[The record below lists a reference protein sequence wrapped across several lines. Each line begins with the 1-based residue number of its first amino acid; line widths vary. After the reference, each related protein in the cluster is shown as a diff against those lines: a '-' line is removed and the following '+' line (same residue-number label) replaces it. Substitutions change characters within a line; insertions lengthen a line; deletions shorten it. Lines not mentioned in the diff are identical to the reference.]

1 MKQTDELYRNQF
13 SEVNMPQFRF
23 IGWLLS
29 LAGGFMLWKL
39 NPIGFILFVAGM
51 VLAFFREGI
60 EIRIMERQF
69 RSYISIFSI
78 FMGKWKPLPEIEYI
92 TLFNER
98 VNQEAW
104 MLSIHGNTLDEHIK
118 VALVHGNH
126 QQIPVGI
133 FKDKEMAVEAATKL
147 ATQLGTK
154 LLDYTTKD
162 PAWVIE

>member
-1 MKQTDELYRNQF
+1 MKQTDELFRNQF

-39 NPIGFILFVAGM
+39 NPIGFILFIAGM
-51 VLAFFREGI
+51 ALVLFHEGI
-60 EIRIMERQF
+60 EIRIKERQF

-133 FKDKEMAVEAATKL
+133 FKDKERAVEAATKL

-162 PAWVIE
+162 QVWLL

>member
-1 MKQTDELYRNQF
+1 MTHSGELYRKQF
-13 SEVNMPQFRF
+13 SEVNMPQYRF
-23 IGWLLS
+23 IGVLLT

-39 NPIGFILFVAGM
+39 NPIGLILFIAGIA
-51 VLAFFREGI
+51 LALFREGI
-60 EIRIMERQF
+60 EIRIKERQF
-69 RSYISIFSI
+69 RSYTSIFTI

-92 TLFNER
+92 TIFNER

-118 VALVHGNH
+118 VVIVHGNH

-162 PAWVIE
+162 PVWVL

>member
-1 MKQTDELYRNQF
+1 MKQTDDLYRNQF
-13 SEVNMPQFRF
+13 SEVNMPQYRF
-23 IGWLLS
+23 IGVLLT

-39 NPIGFILFVAGM
+39 NPIGLILFVVGM
-51 VLAFFREGI
+51 ALVFFREGI
-60 EIRIMERQF
+60 EIRIKEREF

-92 TLFNER
+92 TIFNER

-118 VALVHGNH
+118 VAIVHENH
-126 QQIPVGI
+126 QQITLGI
-133 FKDKEMAVEAATKL
+133 FVLKEKAVEAATKL

-154 LLDYTTKD
+154 LLDYTSKD
-162 PAWVIE
+162 QVWLIE

>member
-1 MKQTDELYRNQF
+1 MKQTDELFRNQF

-60 EIRIMERQF
+60 EIRIKERLF

-78 FMGKWKPLPEIEYI
+78 FMGKWKPLPEIGYI

-133 FKDKEMAVEAATKL
+133 FKDKEKAVEAATKL

-154 LLDYTTKD
+154 LLDYTSKD
-162 PAWVIE
+162 QVWVL